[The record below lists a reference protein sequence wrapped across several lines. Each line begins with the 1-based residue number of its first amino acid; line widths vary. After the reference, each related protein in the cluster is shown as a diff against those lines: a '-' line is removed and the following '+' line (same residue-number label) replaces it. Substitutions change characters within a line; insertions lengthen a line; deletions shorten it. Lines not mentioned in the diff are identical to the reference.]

1 MRFGYIT
8 KVLLLASLCGF
19 FVFACRVSFLVDS
32 VVFVCFLSMVVHQLV
47 VILVF
52 SQKKLHIWKK
62 IIYLGSNKTH
72 LYIRMH
78 HCVAWE
84 GDSRPHT
91 GPAATWERPSLA
103 SHSLDK
109 ELDFSTLSPSGEHS
123 GAYGWGIAPCVVRG
137 PIPVSDMRPWNWV
150 RKGRETRRC
159 RQWSVWLCLEFQN
172 NGLS

>member
-62 IIYLGSNKTH
+62 IKYLGSNKTH

-78 HCVAWE
+78 HCVA
-84 GDSRPHT
+84 
-91 GPAATWERPSLA
+91 
-103 SHSLDK
+103 
-109 ELDFSTLSPSGEHS
+109 
-123 GAYGWGIAPCVVRG
+123 
-137 PIPVSDMRPWNWV
+137 
-150 RKGRETRRC
+150 
-159 RQWSVWLCLEFQN
+159 
-172 NGLS
+172 